1 MGINLRDV
9 ETELARVEQRLHTL
23 QQASRTSLG
32 QSNMGAQ
39 QVRDMNARLKQL
51 QDAPKNA
58 FGRTTRAAAAEIESL
73 KQEMKT
79 RSAAV
84 DATLKE
90 LQSQSAEARD
100 LAKRQQELST
110 LRAQIISRGG

>member
-1 MGINLRDV
+1 MNLRDV
-9 ETELARVEQRLHTL
+9 EAELATVEQRLHAL

-51 QDAPKNA
+51 QEAPKGPL
-58 FGRTTRAAAAEIESL
+58 GRASRAVTAEIEQL

-84 DATLKE
+84 DATLKQ
-90 LQSQSAEARD
+90 LQGQSAEVRE